1 MGDKALFLDRDGVIN
16 EAKVIKGKPYP
27 PSCVN
32 DVIIPSGL
40 QELLKDIKSIGYKLI
55 VVTNQPDVARGNQT
69 MLAVEE
75 INNYLKLQLDL
86 DDVRTCYHDDTD
98 NCFCRKPNPGLLMMS
113 SGDIDF
119 NASYLVGD
127 RKKDIEAGINAG
139 CKTIFIDHD
148 YEEIKPTNANYVIQ
162 SILQLRDILG
172 AYR

>member
-69 MLAVEE
+69 MLAVE
-75 INNYLKLQLDL
+75 
-86 DDVRTCYHDDTD
+86 
-98 NCFCRKPNPGLLMMS
+98 
-113 SGDIDF
+113 
-119 NASYLVGD
+119 
-127 RKKDIEAGINAG
+127 
-139 CKTIFIDHD
+139 
-148 YEEIKPTNANYVIQ
+148 
-162 SILQLRDILG
+162 
-172 AYR
+172 